1 MSRARWMG
9 ATALGA
15 FAAATYLGTTW
26 GSTGGTAPAAAQ
38 RRARARAVVH
48 DEPRDHDAGS
58 ERGRMAVARAD
69 GTAPSRLVHVP
80 LGRPAALPANAPSA
94 NEILPEF
101 QGLQVGDHVPDGTP
115 ETRGAGVAAHPG
127 RDRARLAGARLPR
140 RAVDRLRDGS
150 EPPAWSSRARN
161 DGGPASG
168 RRWRSRRGGGPPIKN
183 SGGTRAATN
192 RPRPGPRR
200 APRRRPSR
208 RRRLTRAARARRAVP
223 ASRSRSRRV
232 GAR

>member
-150 EPPAWSSRARN
+150 EPPAWSSRARGTTAVRPRV
-161 DGGPASG
+161 DGGDRGAEVG
-168 RRWRSRRGGGPPIKN
+168 LQSRTAVVRE
-183 SGGTRAATN
+183 
-192 RPRPGPRR
+192 
-200 APRRRPSR
+200 RRRTV
-208 RRRLTRAARARRAVP
+208 LGLDRAERPDVARADDD
-223 ASRSRSRRV
+223 
-232 GAR
+232 G